1 MNNKKVDIFKTL
13 TIVCLVLIVV
23 CMFRISSLKQDNKKL
38 ENEINNLFTQNE
50 NLKNNILSMV
60 DSKLEQYNDILVSA
74 YYDYEESKFDINNL
88 DAKIKVEVL
97 PKVFEPD
104 TTKVYL
110 VDGEGQYYPLE
121 YNDNKYVGEISI
133 PLFEQL
139 FIDHVVLD
147 NNGVLSSKA
156 LNWGIYPEESI
167 LPSIEITCFNDIEI
181 KHKDHYIVNFK
192 PDIHAFMYQ
201 NYTGNTIDIKSAD
214 LVVELGDIEIDRIP
228 FKKSGIEDVKNL
240 DLWEVNKKYDM
251 TNNDD
256 LYFYIDIVEGD
267 FTIRRL
273 VDKVSIDE
281 NGVRKYDSNLEDY
294 YYTKNIRVKYQ
305 DKVIYDISEEIFK

>member
-1 MNNKKVDIFKTL
+1 MNNNKDIIFKIL
-13 TIVCLVLIVV
+13 TIVCLVLVVV
-23 CMFRISSLKQDNKKL
+23 CVFRISSLKQDNKKL
-38 ENEINNLFTQNE
+38 ENEINNISTQNE

-74 YYDYEESKFDINNL
+74 YYDYEESKFDVNNL

-110 VDGEGQYYPLE
+110 VDSEGQYYPLE

-147 NNGVLSSKA
+147 NNGVLSSQA
-156 LNWGIYPEESI
+156 LNWGIYPGGTI
-167 LPSIEITCFNDIEI
+167 LPSIEINSSSDIEI
-181 KHKDHYIVNFK
+181 KHKGHYIVNFK
-192 PDIHAFMYQ
+192 PDIHAYLFP
-201 NYTGNTIDIKSAD
+201 NYTEDKIDVKSAD
-214 LVVELGDIEIDRIP
+214 LVLELGDIEIDRIP
-228 FKKSGIEDVKNL
+228 FEKSGNKEMTHL

-281 NGVRKYDSNLEDY
+281 NGEREYNHSLEDY
-294 YYTKNIRVKYQ
+294 YCTKNIRVKYQ
-305 DKVIYDISEEIFK
+305 DKVIYDISDEIFK